1 MIPRPPRQVHEPSTA
16 DQSRRSD
23 RYPGV
28 VTVMAY
34 LGRYEWNT
42 VPVDGRVPDEDVYE
56 LIDASYADIVGR
68 LPKAKRPS

>member
-1 MIPRPPRQVHEPSTA
+1 
-16 DQSRRSD
+16 
-23 RYPGV
+23 V